1 MSAKKKGPLFPI
13 RKNGPLLYLIHL
25 LLGAA
30 KVTCLLLFML
40 NALLQLLQA
49 FLVLLD
55 LILQGSQV
63 FCCTSVFATLKAFE
77 ALLRHMVKQFIL
89 QNTV

>member
-30 KVTCLLLFML
+30 KVTCLLLCNIFYHSNLMPAT
-40 NALLQLLQA
+40 ALLTQR
-49 FLVLLD
+49 
-55 LILQGSQV
+55 
-63 FCCTSVFATLKAFE
+63 T
-77 ALLRHMVKQFIL
+77 R
-89 QNTV
+89 

>member
-30 KVTCLLLFML
+30 KVTCLLLC
-40 NALLQLLQA
+40 N
-49 FLVLLD
+49 
-55 LILQGSQV
+55 I
-63 FCCTSVFATLKAFE
+63 CCATK
-77 ALLRHMVKQFIL
+77 
-89 QNTV
+89 NTRISFVSMCI